1 MYIPHRKFT
10 TQVKVKVNLL
20 TNTLFKNQLKV
31 QVEDLEKALVRTE
44 KGKLMQKRHQQR
56 GLTQT
61 NRQAVELRLW
71 SVKIVKPKLTN
82 LSTDHLLKSLF
93 KDLSNNI
100 MSAISHAPRNQPAQE
115 VVQTAQD
122 VAQTDS
128 DNEVNFNNLFQG
140 DNISDSEQENYVP
153 DTNEEP
159 DFDYSMPRVF
169 EDDDKFG
176 DNASTSIATLVENV
190 CQKNS
195 DVCTIT
201 K

>member
-71 SVKIVKPKLTN
+71 SVKIIKTKAN
-82 LSTDHLLKSLF
+82 KS
-93 KDLSNNI
+93 
-100 MSAISHAPRNQPAQE
+100 
-115 VVQTAQD
+115 V
-122 VAQTDS
+122 
-128 DNEVNFNNLFQG
+128 
-140 DNISDSEQENYVP
+140 Y
-153 DTNEEP
+153 
-159 DFDYSMPRVF
+159 
-169 EDDDKFG
+169 
-176 DNASTSIATLVENV
+176 
-190 CQKNS
+190 
-195 DVCTIT
+195 
-201 K
+201 